1 MILFDRQC
9 FIFIP
14 YSFIQIT
21 KCFSEMMQNNPVVL
35 FDGVCNLCNSSVQF
49 LIRKDR
55 QARLRFASLQS
66 EFGQAVLQKFNLPQ
80 NNFNSFVL
88 LEGEKIYLRSSA
100 ALRITRYLGGFWR
113 VFQIF
118 WIVPPFIR
126 NALYDL
132 IARNRYKWFG
142 KKTECMMPRPE
153 LKERFL

>member
-1 MILFDRQC
+1 
-9 FIFIP
+9 
-14 YSFIQIT
+14 
-21 KCFSEMMQNNPVVL
+21 MMQNNPVVL